1 MSDVSKF
8 SYVKRIIVLK
18 NKRIFVHRL
27 PIFEHYI
34 FAVTEK
40 Y

>member
-1 MSDVSKF
+1 MSDVSQF
-8 SYVKRIIVLK
+8 SYVKRVIVLK
-18 NKRIFVHRL
+18 NTRIFVHRL
-27 PIFEHYI
+27 PVFEHYI